1 MPVKAVA
8 ANGCSHGLRM
18 TRSAAFPAQAIG
30 LCVPTAERGPTM
42 EAAFVAFLQELYMI
56 VPREEQFVEP
66 LERLPPMAVRLSGLA
81 TSALAGGWPSDP
93 QRRQLDDVQD
103 WLFQLED
110 SVLKM
115 EEGLAGSS

>member
-1 MPVKAVA
+1 
-8 ANGCSHGLRM
+8 
-18 TRSAAFPAQAIG
+18 
-30 LCVPTAERGPTM
+30 M
-42 EAAFVAFLQELYMI
+42 EAACVAFLQELDTI

-110 SVLKM
+110 DVQLMAAVSPLSPARRCWEDGAAPCGRRFCLVCGDPLFRWSTRPFI
-115 EEGLAGSS
+115 AGSPN